1 MCRAPRNGL
10 ENGEQSKRQTLFLP
24 GNETCYMCEF
34 SCQWYL
40 WQLNTHLKVLVL
52 QMPEPSSLTR
62 IVAPCLIEGKIM
74 NSGLSKE
81 AMSKLSSQ
89 LISS

>member
-1 MCRAPRNGL
+1 MSVVSLAAKHSSQGAGTSNA
-10 ENGEQSKRQTLFLP
+10 
-24 GNETCYMCEF
+24 
-34 SCQWYL
+34 
-40 WQLNTHLKVLVL
+40 
-52 QMPEPSSLTR
+52 EPSSLTR